1 MRRVRNLSLVKHCSQ
16 VWPVSPLRA
25 GDCRGGGGA
34 GGGQL
39 EPARPRHPGQPLP
52 ARVRGPQGQDSQGHL
67 HTRECRAGN
76 ETSYTLSLPCQYPPW
91 HTIIRD
97 EAGTPVHFGG
107 FIPEILNELS
117 VRLNFTY
124 DLVEPRDG
132 SWEGMIQL
140 VEDEVR
146 RKER

>member
-1 MRRVRNLSLVKHCSQ
+1 MDTGVELSTKL
-16 VWPVSPLRA
+16 PIPY
-25 GDCRGGGGA
+25 
-34 GGGQL
+34 
-39 EPARPRHPGQPLP
+39 PR
-52 ARVRGPQGQDSQGHL
+52 
-67 HTRECRAGN
+67 
-76 ETSYTLSLPCQYPPW
+76 PCQYPPW

-140 VEDEVR
+140 VEEEVR
-146 RKER
+146 RKERRNFLSY

>member
-1 MRRVRNLSLVKHCSQ
+1 MAELATKLPISYPC
-16 VWPVSPLRA
+16 
-25 GDCRGGGGA
+25 
-34 GGGQL
+34 
-39 EPARPRHPGQPLP
+39 PR
-52 ARVRGPQGQDSQGHL
+52 
-67 HTRECRAGN
+67 
-76 ETSYTLSLPCQYPPW
+76 QYPPW

-140 VEDEVR
+140 VEEEVR
-146 RKER
+146 RKERRNILPY

>member
-1 MRRVRNLSLVKHCSQ
+1 MT
-16 VWPVSPLRA
+16 A
-25 GDCRGGGGA
+25 EAGA
-34 GGGQL
+34 GLEVGSWTQRGLATRDSLFPHVSGGL
-39 EPARPRHPGQPLP
+39 
-52 ARVRGPQGQDSQGHL
+52 RGRTLKVTSIHVSG
-67 HTRECRAGN
+67 RAGN
-76 ETSYTLSLPCQYPPW
+76 QTSYFLSLPWQYPPW

-140 VEDEVR
+140 VEEEVR
-146 RKER
+146 RKERRNFLLY